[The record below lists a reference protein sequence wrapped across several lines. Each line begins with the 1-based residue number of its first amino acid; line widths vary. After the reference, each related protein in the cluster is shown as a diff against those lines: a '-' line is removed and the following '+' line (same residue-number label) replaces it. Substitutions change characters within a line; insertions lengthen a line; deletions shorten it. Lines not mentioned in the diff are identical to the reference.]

1 MNTANYTKCWLDYKE
16 LPEEQKRA
24 CLYHPVL
31 MAEGKTAATAG
42 EEYCTSMAQLLG
54 EPVELLGEA
63 IEEPGVYMEV
73 DPELEVPGCEEALA
87 FQTFLISEEEGVS
100 RRSLSGSW
108 ITGMI

>member
-42 EEYCTSMAQLLG
+42 KSIVRRWHSCWE
-54 EPVELLGEA
+54 
-63 IEEPGVYMEV
+63 
-73 DPELEVPGCEEALA
+73 
-87 FQTFLISEEEGVS
+87 S
-100 RRSLSGSW
+100 RWSFWERPLRKREFIW
-108 ITGMI
+108 K